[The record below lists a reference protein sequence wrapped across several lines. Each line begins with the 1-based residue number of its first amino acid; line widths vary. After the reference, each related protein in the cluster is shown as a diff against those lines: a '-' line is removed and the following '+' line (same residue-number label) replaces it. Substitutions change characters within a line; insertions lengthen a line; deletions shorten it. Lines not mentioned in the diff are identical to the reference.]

1 MKNSSLFTKMSQDCG
16 HDSCVAATQTT
27 LQLNTSSGLSWRLL
41 SSRLIITLCSA
52 DMERSHE
59 GTRAWGDSEIPFFM
73 CNSLSFFYFAT
84 RKEKIKRLPS
94 DPSSSSDQHLPIPA
108 ISTTT
113 GPSSLTWTPSPPD
126 RADQTVTGLHG
137 ARSAHDQIGHSPSV
151 SDRGEP
157 AGQEEP
163 AGALRQLHPHP
174 HLPASHLHHRPAEQ
188 LRDTCRERVWAKMR
202 VSLIHADIF
211 FKRRYEAII

>member
-1 MKNSSLFTKMSQDCG
+1 MTVVLPPLRLHSSLTHHQASAGASWAPVLSSHSVVLIWKG
-16 HDSCVAATQTT
+16 HMRGRGPVVILKSHFSCV
-27 LQLNTSSGLSWRLL
+27 
-41 SSRLIITLCSA
+41 
-52 DMERSHE
+52 
-59 GTRAWGDSEIPFFM
+59 F
-73 CNSLSFFYFAT
+73 NSLFFYFAT
-84 RKEKIKRLPS
+84 RKEKIKWLPS

-113 GPSSLTWTPSPPD
+113 GPSSLTWTPSPPN

-163 AGALRQLHPHP
+163 AGAVRQLHPHP

-211 FKRRYEAII
+211 LKKDMKQ